1 MNTSAAAARRS
12 SRRSRSKTLRA
23 LESDAQQQQSRSETP
38 RGSRKSSRAS
48 SPAPTRSRKKKK
60 KGGKSSGGSSCK
72 SSNTPSSSGG
82 SGRGYNPNL
91 VNYKDSEYHY
101 GSDFEDEDDGAFD
114 EDQDGDEDDPD
125 SRMDSDESDML
136 SSICST
142 EECDVEINPEDPVFI
157 PPDTLP
163 LWLAQDEEAP
173 QLHLPDSSED
183 LALPPEGLLDVVA
196 IYEILIHYRL
206 LLRLSPFLLEDF
218 CWAMNSDE
226 QSNLLS
232 EIHIA
237 LLKALL
243 RADEKEGSTYGPVDQ
258 KDSFQ
263 CTFYFVDSVTWP
275 ENLKAFLSSN
285 DIPPFREAVEL
296 MKENEYPFG
305 EDYTKVRIRVL
316 SILCNQFLAT
326 LAVREYIT
334 SEGTPSIEDHCRV
347 CHRLGDMVVCDTCGG
362 TYHLTCLNPPLTD
375 VPDEEEWTCQICKDN
390 YIKGVTDCYSKGE
403 ESSKIRHEVLGYDRR
418 GNKYWFISR
427 RIFIEHKPEEDDD
440 NNEPK
445 VSYFSFKSQFEEVM
459 YALDPDVYE
468 TELCATIE
476 NMRPE
481 IERQILMT
489 EELTQE
495 NKDSSRKTYLEIE
508 NEAIKKVQDQRSE
521 AETKRFEEEKRVQ
534 EEMRSGN
541 DHEDEIIEKD
551 EGEKIKEKDSDR
563 SDEETEI
570 KDEDLSCNNDIDI
583 KDEINI
589 DSKETIT
596 DDLKEEDEI
605 KKETNEIS
613 TPSKEKVD
621 EKLAEELRLTRQS
634 VLQLNA
640 GTFYYKLGQEGNYR
654 NYVNSYT
661 TNALAISK
669 VQANEERDKKRYI
682 SHKFSLTDA
691 SVFKW
696 QGNLFGTRKLL
707 MSTVRQTLIHLENS
721 IPSMFMHANWSILRK
736 PWIGAVN
743 QSVTSRDFSR
753 ALTVLQCCM
762 RPCIM
767 LNVWRDQLGHINL
780 KRITAGMREEKKKME
795 KREKRESDDR
805 DERLKPY
812 MTFVKYTLGVKHL
825 IVKQKGEEYRSH
837 GQHGWLWLSS
847 VRNFNPTD
855 SRTLGLRAGPYRLAV
870 KYTDTRDGS
879 SKVVLMEPRAFEYLL
894 KRQAEIEAKKNSMS
908 SEEEESKSSDNSK
921 IAIEKKKLEEALRNA
936 RLDRQIPPEDAL
948 VDVVDVENG
957 LSNPTRVLFPKVA
970 KKAHVIDD
978 FLARRLQLKTIEEQC
993 LTEKKNESDEVN
1005 DSESVESINDNPHN
1019 QKYEEVLSKV
1029 KKDIWII
1036 INKLKEDAKSSFQ
1049 KFNCFSP
1056 TCRNYKS
1063 FTLSLTPCYST
1074 NCPSRR
1080 SPLKEA
1086 RAFYISVINKAPQ
1099 EYGITVSESLFYQ
1112 SFTSHNMALQAFMNL
1127 LKSLMQKPRNIKS
1140 GGSSL
1145 QNGSVKSELC
1155 GTPESTANDSSAA
1168 NKRCNSTF
1176 SDLTKLDTEKEESDR
1191 IYSSKK
1197 TYKKIYLKRV
1207 KNSSSDKKSS
1217 KIVKYPVA
1225 PHFFSK
1231 SRKSRSIL
1239 ILSRHDSKHLARKAG
1254 AINAEGFNYSA
1265 KVNNSFWPYPCPRP
1279 TFRTSWLYRTASLS
1293 SIHAIALQMRILWGC
1308 IRWDDMFAKPLTAE
1322 GKHQVTTDTSIITT
1336 EILKQRCSG
1345 RHLEK
1350 NEFLVRKV
1358 IIPLDAPKT
1367 VVEVIPIRSGLRKRK
1382 RAESP
1387 QQSEPKVEEEWSD
1400 ESLLELWEIRA
1411 FREKIEKEKA
1421 MNTVT
1426 RSRTGTAIREPVKYD
1441 PGLSNDYPRRER
1453 NVKNN
1458 ENEQPQPGT
1467 PQQTNIK
1474 TNRETI
1480 QQSSQ
1485 SKKLLGTQV
1494 NSSVR
1499 PCTPTIIRRVTN
1511 PDGTIS
1517 LVKSTPTMK
1526 SIDSPS
1532 PTLNTQ
1538 SLNRAPSTIAPT
1550 TKKVFISKDGKII
1563 GTQVVPLGGTGK
1575 STVSTPTVP
1584 SKPTVTTTA
1593 SSTPTQQ
1600 KVQIVRSSDGK
1611 IQVKGL
1617 LPGQQLVQMPDG
1629 KLQIFSQ
1636 PNSSTTSTLNS
1647 TSNSTISNS
1656 QTYSN
1661 TKPAG
1666 YEMKNTNSST
1676 IDSPGKQQI
1685 VAQQLPPGSQIPP
1698 GMTVFM
1704 SNGKTYCIPKAATLA
1719 AQQHQQQQQ
1728 QQQSQT
1734 QSPTITIKKPSLQ
1747 ISPATNK
1754 VQATSPQAQIQQQ
1767 QQQQQQSP
1775 NQKSQTVSVM
1785 SLGSNTVTFRGN
1797 QMIVSGPD
1805 QAQAQLIAK
1814 HLSSG
1819 TARLGNIGG
1828 KQVLIMAP
1836 NSQAEEQQQ
1845 SPQMSN
1851 ITSILPQNPISPS
1864 QIQPN
1869 ISDTGSILAN
1879 TLSSPLKQ
1887 DVPSDVQLP
1896 KEAANTSSE
1905 PQISSPA
1912 QVTAQLIQTPQGPRI
1927 ILQGIQ
1933 GANLSREQLQSI
1945 QQQVK
1950 TQLLKAQ
1957 AEAKLQNRVPPT
1969 KIAVVLP
1976 PSIQSRIDQQHRLRQ
1991 EAEQLKRDQSMA
2003 SSPPPTVVNQ
2013 EPPIYETPKQ
2023 PSSSPSVSHQ
2033 QQQEEQNLVSPLPHK
2048 VVQAAQRPTAV
2059 HQTTSGQRM
2068 LVVTQ
2073 SGQKI
2078 LGVANPNIISH
2089 EETRGDT
2096 SEISN
2101 SSKGAPS
2108 DASKFEVTQEY
2119 IQQTIQNALTDQDLE
2134 PEIEQKLLAFQES
2147 QNSEDI
2153 KDSNI
2158 ESTSGEPMEDEWQP
2172 NAWEEKQASKIDIA
2186 HEQPQHNIEID
2197 SCISEETTITT
2208 QEEEPAHISPPK
2220 INTSISTPHRP
2231 RSVSSSSV
2239 RRLDEKR
2246 RHHIENKIS
2255 SMLFRQ
2261 KEQLKK
2267 DIAKKRALQEKE
2279 LQFVIQKEIDK
2290 VKTNLSDLNR
2300 KDTSSSFKRKKE
2312 DESTSPSNRKK
2323 KKSGSS
2329 SSVPPAAAIQAGII
2343 KKDKVYCICK
2353 TKYDATKFYVGCDT
2367 CNNWFHGNCVGIT
2380 EEMSK
2385 TMTEYFCDECKS
2397 AKDNQEIYCLCRQ
2410 PYDDL
2415 QFYIGC
2421 ERCADWFHGRCV
2433 GILQVEADN
2442 IDEYICP
2449 RCDSN
2454 TSYNY
2459 ANLKPLNESDNELV
2473 KKLVKQLISN
2483 RNSWPFKEPVDP
2495 NDVPNYYTVVKEPM
2509 DLQTIELRVNQSQY
2523 QRLSDFVGDVMRIF
2537 ENCRYFNQDN
2547 SQVLRCAES
2556 LENYFAQK
2564 LAHVREKVAPS

>member
-206 LLRLSPFLLEDF
+206 ILRLSPFLLEDF

-1217 KIVKYPVA
+1217 KI
-1225 PHFFSK
+1225 
-1231 SRKSRSIL
+1231 SRSIL

-1453 NVKNN
+1453 N
-1458 ENEQPQPGT
+1458 
-1467 PQQTNIK
+1467 

-1600 KVQIVRSSDGK
+1600 KVQIVRSSDA
-1611 IQVKGL
+1611 L
-1617 LPGQQLVQMPDG
+1617 LQAPLTPR
-1629 KLQIFSQ
+1629 I
-1636 PNSSTTSTLNS
+1636 
-1647 TSNSTISNS
+1647 
-1656 QTYSN
+1656 
-1661 TKPAG
+1661 
-1666 YEMKNTNSST
+1666 
-1676 IDSPGKQQI
+1676 SPGKQQI

-1728 QQQSQT
+1728 QQQQSQT

-1754 VQATSPQAQIQQQ
+1754 VQATSPQAQIQQ

-1991 EAEQLKRDQSMA
+1991 EAEQLKRDQSMT

-2279 LQFVIQKEIDK
+2279 LQF
-2290 VKTNLSDLNR
+2290 THHHPLSV
-2300 KDTSSSFKRKKE
+2300 KRKM
-2312 DESTSPSNRKK
+2312 NLLHH
-2323 KKSGSS
+2323 
-2329 SSVPPAAAIQAGII
+2329 
-2343 KKDKVYCICK
+2343 KVYCICK

-2442 IDEYICP
+2442 ID
-2449 RCDSN
+2449 D
-2454 TSYNY
+2454 
-2459 ANLKPLNESDNELV
+2459 DNELV

-2564 LAHVREKVAPS
+2564 LAHHNTIFSSETNTPKRYSQIFDRRDLFHRSHCGNSQPHFLVIRLGISIYILAAASSL